1 MAITVRQQP
10 ANLFPAYNDA
20 VYILTS
26 TNVGQTNFKFVVDIY
41 VGGVK
46 VDRMLIPPHP
56 TELSGKVN
64 VSPLLESRVS
74 VDINLSDN
82 RILPNTNSYVE
93 YTLKIGEA
101 YGTSGTVIYPGLATV
116 SGKYLWNAVL
126 DYPDFCNYSS
136 GDYILSPSTPCDFL
150 THKPSSGDIMI
161 DDNAWLYFN
170 DFNLQLNYLYI
181 VTRDSTGMTL
191 NTFKVDN
198 KYTSS
203 RFLRCV
209 SGCANLNTI
218 PNAQFTLGSQPVI
231 DGTEYDYTIQL
242 FNSSNVAIS
251 ERYCY
256 TIVSNCSR
264 YEKRRLQ
271 FLNELGGY
279 DTFNFTLVSKETMDI
294 ERSMFKKDLG
304 SYGASYSFV
313 NSPNDRAYSQY
324 HTRIKDKVSIQSDWV
339 TEEQLAWL
347 EQLVTSPDVRLD
359 DGIYLIPINI
369 TNTSFEKKKVVNE
382 KLFNLQ
388 LEYTLSYDRYRQ
400 RL

>member
-20 VYILTS
+20 VYIVTS
-26 TNVGQTNFKFVVDIY
+26 SNVAQPNFKFVADIY
-41 VGGVK
+41 VNSVK

-74 VDINLSDN
+74 VDISADDN
-82 RILPNTNSYVE
+82 RILPNNNSNVLYEV
-93 YTLKIGEA
+93 KFGEA
-101 YGTSGTVIYPGLATV
+101 YGSSGTVIYPNLTTI

-126 DYPDFCNYSS
+126 DYPTFCNYTS
-136 GDYILSPSTPCDFL
+136 GDYIGNFL
-150 THKPSSGDIMI
+150 TEHPYLKSGMDLMV
-161 DDNAWLYFN
+161 DDNAWLYWN
-170 DFNLQLNYLYI
+170 NYNLDTSY
-181 VTRDSTGMTL
+181 VKVMTYNSANTL
-191 NTFKVDN
+191 IGTFKIDN
-198 KYTSS
+198 KYSTS
-203 RFLRCV
+203 RFLRIPT
-209 SGCANLNTI
+209 GPYNILNI
-218 PNAQFTLGSQPVI
+218 PDAQFTLGVQPI
-231 DGTEYDYTIQL
+231 LTGAESYYTVQT
-242 FNSSNVAIS
+242 FNSSNVLIS
-251 ERYCY
+251 SLARYD
-256 TIVSNCSR
+256 IVDNCSR

-294 ERSMFKKDLG
+294 ERSIFKKDLG
-304 SYGASYSFV
+304 SYGSSYSFV

-324 HTRIKDKVSIQSDWV
+324 HTKIKDKVSIQSDWV
-339 TEEQLAWL
+339 TQDQLAWL

-359 DGIYLIPINI
+359 DGLYLIPINI

>member
-20 VYILTS
+20 VYIVTS
-26 TNVGQTNFKFVVDIY
+26 TNVAQPNFKFVADIY
-41 VGGVK
+41 VNSVK

-74 VDINLSDN
+74 VDISADDN
-82 RILPNTNSYVE
+82 RILPNNNSNVLYQV
-93 YTLKIGEA
+93 KFGEA
-101 YGTSGTVIYPGLATV
+101 YGSSGTVIYPNLTNI

-126 DYPDFCNYSS
+126 DYPTFCNYTS
-136 GDYILSPSTPCDFL
+136 GDYIGNFL
-150 THKPSSGDIMI
+150 TEHPYVKSGMDLMV
-161 DDNAWLYFN
+161 DDNAWLYWN
-170 DFNLQLNYLYI
+170 NYNLDTSY
-181 VTRDSTGMTL
+181 VKVMTYNSVGAL
-191 NTFKVDN
+191 IGTFKIDN
-198 KYTSS
+198 KYSTS
-203 RFLRCV
+203 RFLRIPT
-209 SGCANLNTI
+209 GCYNILNI
-218 PNAQFTLGSQPVI
+218 PDAQFTLGLQPI
-231 DGTEYDYTIQL
+231 LTGAESYYTVQT
-242 FNSSNVAIS
+242 FNSSNVLIS
-251 ERYCY
+251 NLARYN
-256 TIVSNCSR
+256 IVDNCSR
-264 YEKRRLQ
+264 YEKQRLQ

-294 ERSMFKKDLG
+294 ERSVFKKDLG
-304 SYGASYSFV
+304 SYGSSYSFV

-324 HTRIKDKVSIQSDWV
+324 HTKIKDKVSIQSDWV
-339 TEEQLAWL
+339 TENQLAWL

-359 DGIYLIPINI
+359 DGTYLIPINI

>member
-20 VYILTS
+20 VYIVTS
-26 TNVGQTNFKFVVDIY
+26 SNVAQPNFKFVADIY
-41 VGGVK
+41 VNSVK

-74 VDINLSDN
+74 VDISADDN
-82 RILPNTNSYVE
+82 RILPNNKSNVLYEV
-93 YTLKIGEA
+93 KFGEA
-101 YGTSGTVIYPGLATV
+101 YGSSGTVVYPNLTTV
-116 SGKYLWNAVL
+116 SGKYLWNAVV
-126 DYPDFCNYSS
+126 DYPTFCNYAS
-136 GDYILSPSTPCDFL
+136 GDYISNFL
-150 THKPSSGDIMI
+150 TEHPYVKGGMGLMV
-161 DDNAWLYFN
+161 DDNAWLYWN
-170 DFNLQLNYLYI
+170 NFNLDTSYVKVLTYN
-181 VTRDSTGMTL
+181 SANTL
-191 NTFKVDN
+191 IGTFKIDN
-198 KYTSS
+198 KYTTS
-203 RFLRCV
+203 RFLRIPT
-209 SGCANLNTI
+209 GPYNILNI
-218 PNAQFTLGSQPVI
+218 PDAQFTLGVQPIITGSVAYYI
-231 DGTEYDYTIQL
+231 VQT
-242 FNSSNVAIS
+242 FNSSNAALSIDA
-251 ERYCY
+251 RYD
-256 TIVSNCSR
+256 IVDNCSR

-304 SYGASYSFV
+304 SYGSSYSFV

-324 HTRIKDKVSIQSDWV
+324 HTKIKDKISIQSDWV
-339 TEEQLAWL
+339 KEEELAWL

-359 DGIYLIPINI
+359 DGLYLIPINI

>member
-20 VYILTS
+20 VYIVTS
-26 TNVGQTNFKFVVDIY
+26 SNVAQANFKFVADIY
-41 VGGVK
+41 VNSVK

-74 VDINLSDN
+74 VDISADDN
-82 RILPNTNSYVE
+82 RILPNTNSYVQ
-93 YTLKIGEA
+93 YQVKFGEA
-101 YGTSGTVIYPGLATV
+101 YGSSGTVIYPNLTNI

-126 DYPDFCNYSS
+126 DYPTFCNYSS
-136 GDYILSPSTPCDFL
+136 GSYISNFL
-150 THKPSSGDIMI
+150 TENPLISDGIELTV
-161 DDNAWLYFN
+161 DDNAWLYWT
-170 DFNLQLNYLYI
+170 NYDLDTSYVK
-181 VTRDSTGMTL
+181 VTTYDSADTL
-191 NTFKVDN
+191 IGTFKIDN
-198 KYTSS
+198 KYSSS
-203 RFLRCV
+203 RFLRMPTGPYNIL
-209 SGCANLNTI
+209 SI
-218 PNAQFTLGSQPVI
+218 PDAQFTLGVQPILTGSESYYVI
-231 DGTEYDYTIQL
+231 QT
-242 FNSSNVAIS
+242 FNSSNVGRSKEVA
-251 ERYCY
+251 YK
-256 TIVSNCSR
+256 IVENCTR

-294 ERSMFKKDLG
+294 ERSIFKKDLG
-304 SYGASYSFV
+304 SYGSSYSFV

-324 HTRIKDKVSIQSDWV
+324 HTKIKDKVSIQSDWV
-339 TEEQLAWL
+339 TEDQLSWL

-359 DGIYLIPINI
+359 DGLYLIPINI

>member
-20 VYILTS
+20 VYIVTS
-26 TNVGQTNFKFVVDIY
+26 SNVAQPNFKFVADIY
-41 VGGVK
+41 VNSVK

-74 VDINLSDN
+74 VDISADDN
-82 RILPNTNSYVE
+82 RILPNNNSNVLYEV
-93 YTLKIGEA
+93 KFGEA
-101 YGTSGTVIYPGLATV
+101 YGSSGTVIYPNLTNI

-126 DYPDFCNYSS
+126 DYPTFCNYTS
-136 GDYILSPSTPCDFL
+136 GDYIGNFL
-150 THKPSSGDIMI
+150 TEHPYLKSGMDLMV
-161 DDNAWLYFN
+161 DDNAWLYWN
-170 DFNLQLNYLYI
+170 NYNLDTSY
-181 VTRDSTGMTL
+181 VKVMTYNSVGTL
-191 NTFKVDN
+191 IGTFKIDN
-198 KYTSS
+198 KYSTS
-203 RFLRCV
+203 RFLRIPT
-209 SGCANLNTI
+209 GPYNILNI
-218 PNAQFTLGSQPVI
+218 PDAQFTLGVQPI
-231 DGTEYDYTIQL
+231 LTGAESYYTVQT
-242 FNSSNVAIS
+242 FNSSNVLIS
-251 ERYCY
+251 SLARYD
-256 TIVSNCSR
+256 IVDNCSR

-294 ERSMFKKDLG
+294 ERSIFKKDLG
-304 SYGASYSFV
+304 SYGSSYSFV

-324 HTRIKDKVSIQSDWV
+324 HTKIKDKVSIQSDWV

-359 DGIYLIPINI
+359 DGLYLIPINI

>member
-1 MAITVRQQP
+1 MAITVREQP

-20 VYILTS
+20 VYIVTS
-26 TNVGQTNFKFVVDIY
+26 SNVAQPNFKFVADIY
-41 VGGVK
+41 VNSVK

-74 VDINLSDN
+74 VDISADDN
-82 RILPNTNSYVE
+82 RILPNNNSNVLYEV
-93 YTLKIGEA
+93 KFGEA
-101 YGTSGTVIYPGLATV
+101 YGSSGTVIYPNLTNI
-116 SGKYLWNAVL
+116 SGKYLWNAVV
-126 DYPDFCNYSS
+126 DYPTFCNYSS
-136 GDYILSPSTPCDFL
+136 GDYIGNFL
-150 THKPSSGDIMI
+150 TEHPYLKSGMDLMV
-161 DDNAWLYFN
+161 DDNAWLYWN
-170 DFNLQLNYLYI
+170 NYNLDTSY
-181 VTRDSTGMTL
+181 VKVMTYNSANTL
-191 NTFKVDN
+191 IGTFKIDN
-198 KYTSS
+198 KYSTS
-203 RFLRCV
+203 RFLRIPT
-209 SGCANLNTI
+209 GCYNILNI
-218 PNAQFTLGSQPVI
+218 PDAQFTLGVQPI
-231 DGTEYDYTIQL
+231 LTGAESYYTVQT
-242 FNSSNVAIS
+242 FNSSNVLIS
-251 ERYCY
+251 SLARYN
-256 TIVSNCSR
+256 IVDNCSR

-304 SYGASYSFV
+304 SYGSSYSFV

-324 HTRIKDKVSIQSDWV
+324 HTRIKDKISIQSDWV
-339 TEEQLAWL
+339 TQDQLAWL

-359 DGIYLIPINI
+359 DGLYLIPINI
-369 TNTSFEKKKVVNE
+369 TNTTFEKKKVVNE

>member
-20 VYILTS
+20 VYIVTS
-26 TNVGQTNFKFVVDIY
+26 TNVAQPNFKFVADIY
-41 VGGVK
+41 VNSVK

-74 VDINLSDN
+74 VDISADDN
-82 RILPNTNSYVE
+82 RILPNNNSNVLYQV
-93 YTLKIGEA
+93 KFGEA
-101 YGTSGTVIYPGLATV
+101 YGSSGTVIYPNLTNI

-126 DYPDFCNYSS
+126 DYPTFCNYTS
-136 GDYILSPSTPCDFL
+136 GDYIGNFL
-150 THKPSSGDIMI
+150 TEHPYVKSGMDLMV
-161 DDNAWLYFN
+161 DDNAWLYWN
-170 DFNLQLNYLYI
+170 NYNLDTSY
-181 VTRDSTGMTL
+181 VKVMTYNSVGAL
-191 NTFKVDN
+191 IGTFKIDN
-198 KYTSS
+198 KYSTS
-203 RFLRCV
+203 RFLRIPT
-209 SGCANLNTI
+209 GCYNILNI
-218 PNAQFTLGSQPVI
+218 PDAQFTLGLQPI
-231 DGTEYDYTIQL
+231 LTGAESYYTVQT
-242 FNSSNVAIS
+242 FNSSNVLIS
-251 ERYCY
+251 NLARYN
-256 TIVSNCSR
+256 IVDNCSR

-294 ERSMFKKDLG
+294 ERSVFKKDLG
-304 SYGASYSFV
+304 SYGSSYSFV

-324 HTRIKDKVSIQSDWV
+324 HTKIKDKVSIQSDWV
-339 TEEQLAWL
+339 TENQLAWL

-359 DGIYLIPINI
+359 DGTYLIPINI

>member
-20 VYILTS
+20 VYIVTS
-26 TNVGQTNFKFVVDIY
+26 SNVAQPNFKFVADIY
-41 VGGVK
+41 VNSVK

-74 VDINLSDN
+74 VDISADDN
-82 RILPNTNSYVE
+82 RILPNNNSNVLYEV
-93 YTLKIGEA
+93 KFGEA
-101 YGTSGTVIYPGLATV
+101 YGSSGTVIYPNLTNI
-116 SGKYLWNAVL
+116 SGKYLWNAVV
-126 DYPDFCNYSS
+126 DYPTFCNYSS
-136 GDYILSPSTPCDFL
+136 GDYIGNFL
-150 THKPSSGDIMI
+150 TEHPYLKSGMDLMV
-161 DDNAWLYFN
+161 DDNAWLYWN
-170 DFNLQLNYLYI
+170 NYNLDTSY
-181 VTRDSTGMTL
+181 VKVMTYNSANTL
-191 NTFKVDN
+191 IGTFKIDN
-198 KYTSS
+198 KYSTS
-203 RFLRCV
+203 RFLRIPT
-209 SGCANLNTI
+209 GCYNILNI
-218 PNAQFTLGSQPVI
+218 PDAQFTLGVQPI
-231 DGTEYDYTIQL
+231 LTGAESYYTVQT
-242 FNSSNVAIS
+242 FNSSNVLIS
-251 ERYCY
+251 SLARYN
-256 TIVSNCSR
+256 IVDNCSR

-304 SYGASYSFV
+304 SYGSSYSFV

-324 HTRIKDKVSIQSDWV
+324 HTKIKDKVNIQSDWV
-339 TEEQLAWL
+339 TQDQLAWL

-359 DGIYLIPINI
+359 DGLYLIPINI
-369 TNTSFEKKKVVNE
+369 TNTTFEKKKVVNE

>member
-20 VYILTS
+20 VYIVTS
-26 TNVGQTNFKFVVDIY
+26 SNVAQPNFKFVADIY
-41 VGGVK
+41 VNSVK

-74 VDINLSDN
+74 VDVSADDN
-82 RILPNTNSYVE
+82 RILPNNNSYVLYE
-93 YTLKIGEA
+93 VKFGEA
-101 YGTSGTVIYPGLATV
+101 YGSSGTVIYPNLTNI

-126 DYPDFCNYSS
+126 DYPTFCNYTS
-136 GDYILSPSTPCDFL
+136 GDYIGEFL
-150 THKPSSGDIMI
+150 TEHPYLKSGMDLMV
-161 DDNAWLYFN
+161 DDNAWLYWN
-170 DFNLQLNYLYI
+170 NYNLDTSY
-181 VTRDSTGMTL
+181 VKVMTYNSANTL
-191 NTFKVDN
+191 IGTFKIDN
-198 KYTSS
+198 KYSTS
-203 RFLRCV
+203 RFLRIPT
-209 SGCANLNTI
+209 GPYNILNI
-218 PNAQFTLGSQPVI
+218 PDAQFTLGVQPI
-231 DGTEYDYTIQL
+231 LTGAESYYTVQT
-242 FNSSNVAIS
+242 FNSSNVLIS
-251 ERYCY
+251 SLARYN
-256 TIVSNCSR
+256 IVDNCSR

-294 ERSMFKKDLG
+294 ERSIFKKDLG
-304 SYGASYSFV
+304 SYGSSYSFV

-324 HTRIKDKVSIQSDWV
+324 HTKIKDKVSIQSDWV
-339 TEEQLAWL
+339 TEQQLAWL

-359 DGIYLIPINI
+359 DGTYLIPINI
-369 TNTSFEKKKVVNE
+369 TNTTFEKKKVVNE

>member
-20 VYILTS
+20 VYMLS
-26 TNVGQTNFKFVVDIY
+26 SSNVGQDNFKFVVDIY
-41 VGGVK
+41 VNSVK

-56 TELSGKVN
+56 TELSGKAN
-64 VSPLLESRVS
+64 VSPLLESRVKT
-74 VDINLSDN
+74 DINLSDN
-82 RILPNTNSYVE
+82 RILPNTNSYIE
-93 YTLKIGEA
+93 YELRLGEA
-101 YGTSGTVIYPGLATV
+101 YGTSGTVIYPSLTTV
-116 SGKYLWNAVL
+116 RGKYLWNAVL
-126 DYPDFCNYSS
+126 DYPTFCNYAS
-136 GDYILSPSTPCDFL
+136 GDYIGSFL
-150 THKPSSGDIMI
+150 TENPYVKSGMELMV
-161 DDNAWLYFN
+161 DDNAWLYWN
-170 DFNLQLNYLYI
+170 NYNLDTIY
-181 VTRDSTGMTL
+181 VKVMTYNSVGTL
-191 NTFKVDN
+191 IGTFKIDN
-198 KYTSS
+198 KYTTS
-203 RFLRCV
+203 RFLRIPT
-209 SGCANLNTI
+209 GCYNILDI
-218 PNAQFTLGSQPVI
+218 PDSQFILGIQPIITGSVA
-231 DGTEYDYTIQL
+231 YYTVQT
-242 FNSSNVAIS
+242 FNSSNVSIS
-251 ERYCY
+251 NLARYN
-256 TIVSNCSR
+256 IVDNCSR

-304 SYGASYSFV
+304 SYGSSYSFV

-339 TEEQLAWL
+339 KEEELAWL

-359 DGIYLIPINI
+359 DGLYLIPINI

>member
-20 VYILTS
+20 VYIVTS
-26 TNVGQTNFKFVVDIY
+26 SNVAQPNFKFVADIY
-41 VGGVK
+41 VNSVK

-82 RILPNTNSYVE
+82 RILPNNNSNVLYEV
-93 YTLKIGEA
+93 KFGEA
-101 YGTSGTVIYPGLATV
+101 YGSSGTIVYPNLTTI

-126 DYPDFCNYSS
+126 DYPTFCNYSS
-136 GDYILSPSTPCDFL
+136 GDYIGNFL
-150 THKPSSGDIMI
+150 TENPYVKSGMDLMV
-161 DDNAWLYFN
+161 DDNAWLYWN
-170 DFNLQLNYLYI
+170 NYNLDTSY
-181 VTRDSTGMTL
+181 VKVMTYNSVGTL
-191 NTFKVDN
+191 IGTFKIDN

-203 RFLRCV
+203 RFLRIPT
-209 SGCANLNTI
+209 GCYNILDI
-218 PNAQFTLGSQPVI
+218 PDSQFILGLQPI
-231 DGTEYDYTIQL
+231 LTGAESYYTVQT
-242 FNSSNVAIS
+242 FTSSNVSIS
-251 ERYCY
+251 GIARYN
-256 TIVSNCSR
+256 IVDNCSR

-304 SYGASYSFV
+304 SYGSSYSFV

-339 TEEQLAWL
+339 TENQLAWL

-359 DGIYLIPINI
+359 DGTYLIPINI

>member
-1 MAITVRQQP
+1 MAITVRQEP

-20 VYILTS
+20 VYIVTS
-26 TNVGQTNFKFVVDIY
+26 SNVGQPNFKFVADIY
-41 VGGVK
+41 VNSVK

-82 RILPNTNSYVE
+82 RILPNNNSNVE
-93 YTLKIGEA
+93 YTLKFGEA
-101 YGTSGTVIYPGLATV
+101 YGSSGTVIYPNLTTV

-136 GDYILSPSTPCDFL
+136 GDYIGNFLSEHPYLNTGMEL
-150 THKPSSGDIMI
+150 MV
-161 DDNAWLYFN
+161 DDNAWLYWN
-170 DFNLQLNYLYI
+170 NFNLDTTYVQVRTYN
-181 VTRDSTGMTL
+181 SANTL
-191 NTFKVDN
+191 IGTFKIDN
-198 KYTSS
+198 KYITS
-203 RFLRCV
+203 RFLR
-209 SGCANLNTI
+209 I
-218 PNAQFTLGSQPVI
+218 PTGPYNILSIPDAQFTLGLQPIITGSVA
-231 DGTEYDYTIQL
+231 YYTVQAFDSL
-242 FNSSNVAIS
+242 DADIS
-251 ERYCY
+251 DRAQYN
-256 TIVSNCSR
+256 IVENCSR

-294 ERSMFKKDLG
+294 ERSIFKKDLG
-304 SYGASYSFV
+304 SYGSSFSFV

-324 HTRIKDKVSIQSDWV
+324 HTRIKDKISIQSDWV

-359 DGIYLIPINI
+359 DGLYLIPINI

>member
-20 VYILTS
+20 VYIVTS
-26 TNVGQTNFKFVVDIY
+26 SNVAQPNFKFVADIY
-41 VGGVK
+41 VNSVK

-74 VDINLSDN
+74 VDISADDN
-82 RILPNTNSYVE
+82 RILPNNNSNVLYEV
-93 YTLKIGEA
+93 KFGEA
-101 YGTSGTVIYPGLATV
+101 YGSSGTVIYPNLTNI
-116 SGKYLWNAVL
+116 SGKYLWNAVV
-126 DYPDFCNYSS
+126 DYPTFCNYSS
-136 GDYILSPSTPCDFL
+136 GDYIGNFL
-150 THKPSSGDIMI
+150 TEHPYLKSGMDLMV
-161 DDNAWLYFN
+161 DDNAWLYWN
-170 DFNLQLNYLYI
+170 NYNLDTSY
-181 VTRDSTGMTL
+181 VKVMTYNSANTL
-191 NTFKVDN
+191 IGTFKIDN
-198 KYTSS
+198 KYSTS
-203 RFLRCV
+203 RFLRIPT
-209 SGCANLNTI
+209 GCYNILNI
-218 PNAQFTLGSQPVI
+218 PDAQFTLGVQPI
-231 DGTEYDYTIQL
+231 LTGAESYYTVQT
-242 FNSSNVAIS
+242 FNSSNVLIS
-251 ERYCY
+251 SLARYN
-256 TIVSNCSR
+256 IVDNCSR

-304 SYGASYSFV
+304 SYGSSYSFV

-324 HTRIKDKVSIQSDWV
+324 HTRIKDKISIQSDWV
-339 TEEQLAWL
+339 TQDQLAWL

-359 DGIYLIPINI
+359 DGLYLIPINI

>member
-20 VYILTS
+20 VYIVTS
-26 TNVGQTNFKFVVDIY
+26 SNVGQPNFKFVADIY
-41 VGGVK
+41 VNSVK

-82 RILPNTNSYVE
+82 RILPNNNSNVE
-93 YTLKIGEA
+93 YTLKFGEA
-101 YGTSGTVIYPGLATV
+101 YGSSGTVIYPNLTTV

-136 GDYILSPSTPCDFL
+136 GDYIGNFLSEHPYLNTGMEL
-150 THKPSSGDIMI
+150 MV
-161 DDNAWLYFN
+161 DDNAWLYWN
-170 DFNLQLNYLYI
+170 NFNLDTTYVQVRTYN
-181 VTRDSTGMTL
+181 SANTL
-191 NTFKVDN
+191 IGTFKIDN
-198 KYTSS
+198 KYITS
-203 RFLRCV
+203 RFLR
-209 SGCANLNTI
+209 I
-218 PNAQFTLGSQPVI
+218 PTGPYNILSIPDAQFTLGLQPIITGSVA
-231 DGTEYDYTIQL
+231 YYTVQAFDSL
-242 FNSSNVAIS
+242 DADIS
-251 ERYCY
+251 DRAQYN
-256 TIVSNCSR
+256 IVENCSR

-294 ERSMFKKDLG
+294 ERSIFKKDLG
-304 SYGASYSFV
+304 SYGSSFSFV

-324 HTRIKDKVSIQSDWV
+324 HTRIKDKISIQSDWV

-359 DGIYLIPINI
+359 DGLYLIPINI

>member
-20 VYILTS
+20 VYIVTS
-26 TNVGQTNFKFVVDIY
+26 SNVAQPNFKFVADIY
-41 VGGVK
+41 VNSVK

-74 VDINLSDN
+74 QDINLSDN
-82 RILPNTNSYVE
+82 RILPNNNSNVLYEV
-93 YTLKIGEA
+93 KFGEA
-101 YGTSGTVIYPGLATV
+101 YGSSGTIVYPNLTTI

-126 DYPDFCNYSS
+126 DYPTFCNYSS
-136 GDYILSPSTPCDFL
+136 GDYIGNFL
-150 THKPSSGDIMI
+150 TENPYVKSGMELMVE
-161 DDNAWLYFN
+161 DNAWLYWN
-170 DFNLQLNYLYI
+170 NYNLDTSY
-181 VTRDSTGMTL
+181 VKVMTYNSVGTL
-191 NTFKVDN
+191 IGTFKIDN

-203 RFLRCV
+203 RFLRIPT
-209 SGCANLNTI
+209 GCYNILDI
-218 PNAQFTLGSQPVI
+218 PDSQFILGLQPI
-231 DGTEYDYTIQL
+231 LTGAESYYTVQT
-242 FNSSNVAIS
+242 FTSSNVSIS
-251 ERYCY
+251 GIARYN
-256 TIVSNCSR
+256 IVDNCSR

-304 SYGASYSFV
+304 SYGSSYSFV

-324 HTRIKDKVSIQSDWV
+324 HTRIKDKISIQSDWV
-339 TEEQLAWL
+339 TQDQLAWL

-359 DGIYLIPINI
+359 DGTYLIPINI

>member
-1 MAITVRQQP
+1 
-10 ANLFPAYNDA
+10 
-20 VYILTS
+20 
-26 TNVGQTNFKFVVDIY
+26 
-41 VGGVK
+41 
-46 VDRMLIPPHP
+46 
-56 TELSGKVN
+56 

-82 RILPNTNSYVE
+82 RILPNNNSNVLYEV
-93 YTLKIGEA
+93 KFGEA
-101 YGTSGTVIYPGLATV
+101 YGSSGTVIYPNLTNI
-116 SGKYLWNAVL
+116 SGKYLWNAVV
-126 DYPDFCNYSS
+126 DYPTFCNYSS
-136 GDYILSPSTPCDFL
+136 GDYISSFLSEHPYLNTGMEL
-150 THKPSSGDIMI
+150 TV
-161 DDNAWLYFN
+161 DDNAWLYWN
-170 DFNLQLNYLYI
+170 DFNLDTSYVKVLTYN
-181 VTRDSTGMTL
+181 SANTL
-191 NTFKVDN
+191 IGTFKIDN
-198 KYTSS
+198 KYSTS
-203 RFLRCV
+203 RFLRIPTG
-209 SGCANLNTI
+209 SNNILNI
-218 PNAQFTLGSQPVI
+218 PDAQFTLGVQPIITGSVDHYTVQAFDSLDANI
-231 DGTEYDYTIQL
+231 SDRAQYNIVEYCT
-242 FNSSNVAIS
+242 
-251 ERYCY
+251 
-256 TIVSNCSR
+256 R

-294 ERSMFKKDLG
+294 ERSIFKKDLG
-304 SYGASYSFV
+304 SYGSSYSFV

-359 DGIYLIPINI
+359 DGSYLIPINI

>member
-20 VYILTS
+20 VYIVTS
-26 TNVGQTNFKFVVDIY
+26 SNVAQPNFKFVADIY
-41 VGGVK
+41 VNSVK

-82 RILPNTNSYVE
+82 RILPNTNSYVQYE
-93 YTLKIGEA
+93 VKFGEA
-101 YGTSGTVIYPGLATV
+101 YGSSGTIVYPNLTTI

-126 DYPDFCNYSS
+126 DYPTFCNYAS
-136 GDYILSPSTPCDFL
+136 GDYIGNFL
-150 THKPSSGDIMI
+150 TENPYVKSGMELMV
-161 DDNAWLYFN
+161 DDNAWLYWN
-170 DFNLQLNYLYI
+170 NFNLDTSYVKVMTY
-181 VTRDSTGMTL
+181 DSLDTL
-191 NTFKVDN
+191 LDTFKIDN
-198 KYTSS
+198 KYTTS
-203 RFLRCV
+203 RFLRMPT
-209 SGCANLNTI
+209 GPYNILNI
-218 PNAQFTLGSQPVI
+218 PDAQFTLGIQPI
-231 DGTEYDYTIQL
+231 LTGAESYYTVQT
-242 FNSSNVAIS
+242 FDSSNVGIS
-251 ERYCY
+251 GEARYN
-256 TIVSNCSR
+256 IVDNCSR

-339 TEEQLAWL
+339 TEDQLAWL

-359 DGIYLIPINI
+359 DGLYLIPINI

>member
-1 MAITVRQQP
+1 MAITVRQEP

-56 TELSGKVN
+56 TELSGKAN
-64 VSPLLESRVS
+64 ISPLLESRVS
-74 VDINLSDN
+74 TDISLADN

-136 GDYILSPSTPCDFL
+136 GDYIGDFL
-150 THKPSSGDIMI
+150 TENPYVKTGMELMV
-161 DDNAWLYFN
+161 DDNAWLYWN
-170 DFNLQLNYLYI
+170 NYNLDTSY
-181 VTRDSTGMTL
+181 VKVMTYNSVGTL
-191 NTFKVDN
+191 IGTFKIDN
-198 KYTSS
+198 KYTTS
-203 RFLRCV
+203 RFLRIPT
-209 SGCANLNTI
+209 GCYNILDI
-218 PNAQFTLGSQPVI
+218 PDAQFTLGVQPI
-231 DGTEYDYTIQL
+231 LTGAESYYTVQT
-242 FNSSNVAIS
+242 FNGSNVSIS
-251 ERYCY
+251 KLARYI
-256 TIVSNCSR
+256 IVDNCSR

-294 ERSMFKKDLG
+294 ERSIFKKDLG
-304 SYGASYSFV
+304 SYGSSFSFV

-339 TEEQLAWL
+339 TEDQLAWL

-359 DGIYLIPINI
+359 DGSYLIPINI

>member
-20 VYILTS
+20 VYIVTS
-26 TNVGQTNFKFVVDIY
+26 SNVAQPNFKFVADIY
-41 VGGVK
+41 VNSVK

-82 RILPNTNSYVE
+82 RILPNNNSNVLYEV
-93 YTLKIGEA
+93 KFGEA
-101 YGTSGTVIYPGLATV
+101 YGSSGTIVYPNLTTI

-126 DYPDFCNYSS
+126 DYPTFCNYSS
-136 GDYILSPSTPCDFL
+136 GDYIGNFL
-150 THKPSSGDIMI
+150 TENPYVKSGMELMVE
-161 DDNAWLYFN
+161 DNAWLYWN
-170 DFNLQLNYLYI
+170 NYNLDTSY
-181 VTRDSTGMTL
+181 VKVMTYNSVGTL
-191 NTFKVDN
+191 IGTFKIDN

-203 RFLRCV
+203 RFLRIPT
-209 SGCANLNTI
+209 GCYNILDI
-218 PNAQFTLGSQPVI
+218 PDSQFILGLQPI
-231 DGTEYDYTIQL
+231 LTGAESYYTVQT
-242 FNSSNVAIS
+242 FTSSNVSIS
-251 ERYCY
+251 GIARYN
-256 TIVSNCSR
+256 IVDNCSR

-304 SYGASYSFV
+304 SYGSSYSFV

-324 HTRIKDKVSIQSDWV
+324 HTRIKDKISIQSDWV
-339 TEEQLAWL
+339 TQDQLAWL

-359 DGIYLIPINI
+359 DGTYLIPINI

>member
-10 ANLFPAYNDA
+10 ASLFPAYNDA
-20 VYILTS
+20 VYIVTS
-26 TNVGQTNFKFVVDIY
+26 TNVAQPNFKFVADIY
-41 VGGVK
+41 VNSVK

-82 RILPNTNSYVE
+82 RILPNTNSNVQYEV
-93 YTLKIGEA
+93 KFGEA
-101 YGTSGTVIYPGLATV
+101 YGSSGTVIYPNLTNI

-136 GDYILSPSTPCDFL
+136 GDYIGDFL
-150 THKPSSGDIMI
+150 TENPYRGTGMELTV
-161 DDNAWLYFN
+161 DDNAWLYWN
-170 DFNLQLNYLYI
+170 NFNLDTSYVKVLTYN
-181 VTRDSTGMTL
+181 SANTL
-191 NTFKVDN
+191 IGTFKIDN
-198 KYTSS
+198 KYTTN
-203 RFLRCV
+203 RFLRIPT
-209 SGCANLNTI
+209 GPNNILNI
-218 PNAQFTLGSQPVI
+218 PDAQFTLGIQPIITGSVA
-231 DGTEYDYTIQL
+231 YYTVQT
-242 FNSSNVAIS
+242 FNSSNVELSIVA
-251 ERYCY
+251 RYN
-256 TIVSNCSR
+256 IVDNCSR

-271 FLNELGGY
+271 FLNEVGGY

-304 SYGASYSFV
+304 SYGSSFSFV

-324 HTRIKDKVSIQSDWV
+324 HTRIKDKISIQSDWV
-339 TEEQLAWL
+339 KEEQLAWL

-359 DGIYLIPINI
+359 DGSYLIPINI

>member
-20 VYILTS
+20 VYIVTS
-26 TNVGQTNFKFVVDIY
+26 SNVAQPNFKFVADIY
-41 VGGVK
+41 VNSVK

-82 RILPNTNSYVE
+82 RILPNNNSNVLYEV
-93 YTLKIGEA
+93 KFGEA
-101 YGTSGTVIYPGLATV
+101 YGSSGTIVYPNLTTI

-126 DYPDFCNYSS
+126 DYPTFCNYSS
-136 GDYILSPSTPCDFL
+136 GDYIGNFL
-150 THKPSSGDIMI
+150 TENPYVKSGMDLMV
-161 DDNAWLYFN
+161 DDNAWLYWN
-170 DFNLQLNYLYI
+170 NYNLDTSY
-181 VTRDSTGMTL
+181 VKVMTYNSVGTL
-191 NTFKVDN
+191 IGTFKIDN

-203 RFLRCV
+203 RFLRIPT
-209 SGCANLNTI
+209 GCYNILDI
-218 PNAQFTLGSQPVI
+218 PDSQFILGLQPI
-231 DGTEYDYTIQL
+231 LTGAESYYTVQT
-242 FNSSNVAIS
+242 FTSSNVSIS
-251 ERYCY
+251 GIARYN
-256 TIVSNCSR
+256 IVDNCSR

-304 SYGASYSFV
+304 SYGSSYSFV

-324 HTRIKDKVSIQSDWV
+324 HTRIKDKISIQSDWV
-339 TEEQLAWL
+339 TQDQLAWL

-359 DGIYLIPINI
+359 DGTYLIPINI

>member
-20 VYILTS
+20 VYIVTS
-26 TNVGQTNFKFVVDIY
+26 SNVAQANFKFVADIY
-41 VGGVK
+41 VNSVK

-82 RILPNTNSYVE
+82 RILPNSNSYVQYE
-93 YTLKIGEA
+93 VKFGEA
-101 YGTSGTVIYPGLATV
+101 YGSSGTVVYPNLTTI

-126 DYPDFCNYSS
+126 DYPTFCNYAS
-136 GDYILSPSTPCDFL
+136 GDYIGNFL
-150 THKPSSGDIMI
+150 TENPYLKSGIELTA
-161 DDNAWLYFN
+161 DDNAWLYWN
-170 DFNLQLNYLYI
+170 NYNLDTSYVKVLTY
-181 VTRDSTGMTL
+181 DSANTL
-191 NTFKVDN
+191 IGTFKIDN
-198 KYTSS
+198 KYGTS
-203 RFLRCV
+203 RFLR
-209 SGCANLNTI
+209 I
-218 PNAQFTLGSQPVI
+218 PTGPYNILDIPDAQFTLGVQPIITGSVA
-231 DGTEYDYTIQL
+231 YYTVQT
-242 FNSSNVAIS
+242 FNSSNVPIS
-251 ERYCY
+251 IEAEYKIIADC
-256 TIVSNCSR
+256 TR

-294 ERSMFKKDLG
+294 ERSMYKKDLG
-304 SYGASYSFV
+304 SYGSSYSFV

-324 HTRIKDKVSIQSDWV
+324 HTKIKDKVSIQSDWV
-339 TEEQLAWL
+339 TQDQLAWL

-359 DGIYLIPINI
+359 DGLYLIPINI
-369 TNTSFEKKKVVNE
+369 TNTTFEKKKVVNE

>member
-20 VYILTS
+20 VYIVTS
-26 TNVGQTNFKFVVDIY
+26 SNVAQPNFKFVADIY
-41 VGGVK
+41 VNSVK

-74 VDINLSDN
+74 VDISADDN
-82 RILPNTNSYVE
+82 RILPNTNSNVE
-93 YTLKIGEA
+93 YQVKFGEA
-101 YGTSGTVIYPGLATV
+101 YGSSGTVIYPNLTTI

-126 DYPDFCNYSS
+126 DYPTFCNYAS
-136 GDYILSPSTPCDFL
+136 GDYIGEFL
-150 THKPSSGDIMI
+150 TENPLLVDGMQLTV
-161 DDNAWLYFN
+161 DDNAWLYWN
-170 DFNLQLNYLYI
+170 NYNLDTSYVKV
-181 VTRDSTGMTL
+181 VTYNSANTL
-191 NTFKVDN
+191 IATFKIDN
-198 KYTSS
+198 KYSTS
-203 RFLRCV
+203 RFLRIPT
-209 SGCANLNTI
+209 GPYNILNI
-218 PNAQFTLGSQPVI
+218 PDAQFTLGVQPIITGSV
-231 DGTEYDYTIQL
+231 DHYTVQT
-242 FNSSNVAIS
+242 FDSSNAAIS
-251 ERYCY
+251 KEAEYKIIADC
-256 TIVSNCSR
+256 TR

-294 ERSMFKKDLG
+294 ERSIFKKDLG
-304 SYGASYSFV
+304 SYGSSYSFV

-324 HTRIKDKVSIQSDWV
+324 HTKIKDKVSIQSDWV

-359 DGIYLIPINI
+359 DGTYLIPINI
-369 TNTSFEKKKVVNE
+369 TNTTFEKKKVVNE

>member
-10 ANLFPAYNDA
+10 ASLFPAYNDA
-20 VYILTS
+20 VYIVTS
-26 TNVGQTNFKFVVDIY
+26 SNVAQPNFKFVADIY
-41 VGGVK
+41 VNSVK

-64 VSPLLESRVS
+64 VSPLLESRVK
-74 VDINLSDN
+74 VDISADDN
-82 RILPNTNSYVE
+82 RILPNNNSYVQYE
-93 YTLKIGEA
+93 VKFGEA
-101 YGTSGTVIYPGLATV
+101 YGSSGTVIYPNLTNI
-116 SGKYLWNAVL
+116 SGKYLWNAVV
-126 DYPDFCNYSS
+126 DYPTFCNYSS
-136 GDYILSPSTPCDFL
+136 GDYTSDFL
-150 THKPSSGDIMI
+150 TENPNLKDGMQLTV
-161 DDNAWLYFN
+161 DDNAWLYWTN
-170 DFNLQLNYLYI
+170 FNLNTSYVKV
-181 VTRDSTGMTL
+181 VTYNSANTL
-191 NTFKVDN
+191 LGTFKIDN
-198 KYTSS
+198 KYSTS
-203 RFLRCV
+203 RFLRIPT
-209 SGCANLNTI
+209 GPYNILNI
-218 PNAQFTLGSQPVI
+218 PDAQFTLGVQPIITGSV
-231 DGTEYDYTIQL
+231 DHYTVQT

-251 ERYCY
+251 TEAEYKIIEDC
-256 TIVSNCSR
+256 TR

-304 SYGASYSFV
+304 SYGTSYSFV

-324 HTRIKDKVSIQSDWV
+324 HTRIKDKISIQSDWV
-339 TEEQLAWL
+339 TEQQLAWL

-359 DGIYLIPINI
+359 DGLYLIPINI

>member
-20 VYILTS
+20 VYIVTS
-26 TNVGQTNFKFVVDIY
+26 SNVAQTNFKFVVDVY
-41 VGGVK
+41 VGGTK

-56 TELSGKVN
+56 TELSGKAN

-74 VDINLSDN
+74 TDINLSDN
-82 RILPNTNSYVE
+82 RILSNNNSYVE
-93 YTLKIGEA
+93 YELKFGEA
-101 YGTSGTVIYPGLATV
+101 YGSSGTIIYPNLTTV

-126 DYPDFCNYSS
+126 DYPDFCNYTS
-136 GDYILSPSTPCDFL
+136 GDYILSSSTPAPFL
-150 THKPSSGDIMI
+150 TNKPSSGDIMF
-161 DDNAWLYFN
+161 DDNAWLHFI
-170 DFNLQLNYLYI
+170 DFNNQLSYAYI
-181 VTRDSTGMTL
+181 VTMDSSGMTL

-198 KYTSS
+198 KFLTDE
-203 RFLRCV
+203 FLRIV
-209 SGCANLNTI
+209 AGPLNMNTI
-218 PNAQFTLGSQPVI
+218 PNPQFTSGSQPVFS
-231 DGTEYDYTIQL
+231 GTESKYSIQL
-242 FNSSNVAIS
+242 FNISNVAIS
-251 ERYCY
+251 ERYY
-256 TIVSNCSR
+256 YNIVDNCSR

-279 DTFNFTLVSKETMDI
+279 DTFNFTLVSKEMIDI

-304 SYGASYSFV
+304 TYKSSFSFV

-324 HTRIKDKVSIQSDWV
+324 HTRIKDKISIQSDWV

-359 DGIYLIPINI
+359 DGTNLIPINI
-369 TNTSFEKKKVVNE
+369 TNTSFEKKRVVNE

>member
-20 VYILTS
+20 VYIVTS
-26 TNVGQTNFKFVVDIY
+26 SNVAQPNFKFVADIY
-41 VGGVK
+41 VNSVK

-82 RILPNTNSYVE
+82 RILPNTNSYVLYE
-93 YTLKIGEA
+93 VKFGEA
-101 YGTSGTVIYPGLATV
+101 YGSSGTVIYPNLTTV

-126 DYPDFCNYSS
+126 DYPTFCNYAS
-136 GDYILSPSTPCDFL
+136 GDYIGNFL
-150 THKPSSGDIMI
+150 TENPYVKSGMELMV
-161 DDNAWLYFN
+161 DDNAWLYWN
-170 DFNLQLNYLYI
+170 NYNLDTSY
-181 VTRDSTGMTL
+181 VKVMTYNSVGTL
-191 NTFKVDN
+191 IGTFKIDN
-198 KYTSS
+198 KYTTS
-203 RFLRCV
+203 RFLRMPT
-209 SGCANLNTI
+209 GPYNILDI
-218 PNAQFTLGSQPVI
+218 PDAQFTLGIQPIITGSV
-231 DGTEYDYTIQL
+231 DHYTVQT
-242 FNSSNVAIS
+242 FNVSNVSIS
-251 ERYCY
+251 NLARYS
-256 TIVSNCSR
+256 IVDNCSR

-294 ERSMFKKDLG
+294 ERSMYKKDLG
-304 SYGASYSFV
+304 SYGTSYSFV

-324 HTRIKDKVSIQSDWV
+324 HTRIKDKISIQSDWV

>member
-20 VYILTS
+20 VYIVTS
-26 TNVGQTNFKFVVDIY
+26 SNVAQPNFKFVADIY
-41 VGGVK
+41 VNSVK

-74 VDINLSDN
+74 QDINLSDN
-82 RILPNTNSYVE
+82 RILPNNNSNVLYEV
-93 YTLKIGEA
+93 KFGEA
-101 YGTSGTVIYPGLATV
+101 YGSSGTIVYPNLTTI

-126 DYPDFCNYSS
+126 DYPTFCNYSS
-136 GDYILSPSTPCDFL
+136 GTYIGDFL
-150 THKPSSGDIMI
+150 TEHPYLKSGMDLMV
-161 DDNAWLYFN
+161 DDNAWLYWN
-170 DFNLQLNYLYI
+170 NYNLDTSY
-181 VTRDSTGMTL
+181 VKVMTYNSVGTL
-191 NTFKVDN
+191 IGTFKIDN

-203 RFLRCV
+203 RFLRIPT
-209 SGCANLNTI
+209 GCYNILDI
-218 PNAQFTLGSQPVI
+218 PDSQFILGLQPI
-231 DGTEYDYTIQL
+231 LTGAESYYTVQT
-242 FNSSNVAIS
+242 FNSSNVSIS
-251 ERYCY
+251 NLARYN
-256 TIVSNCSR
+256 IVDNCSR

-304 SYGASYSFV
+304 SYGSSYSFV

-324 HTRIKDKVSIQSDWV
+324 HTRIKDKISIQSDWV
-339 TEEQLAWL
+339 TQDQLAWL

-359 DGIYLIPINI
+359 DGLYLIPINI

>member
-20 VYILTS
+20 VYIVTS
-26 TNVGQTNFKFVVDIY
+26 SNVAQPNFKFVADIY
-41 VGGVK
+41 VNSVK

-74 VDINLSDN
+74 QDINLSDN
-82 RILPNTNSYVE
+82 RILPNNNSNVLYEV
-93 YTLKIGEA
+93 KFGEA
-101 YGTSGTVIYPGLATV
+101 YGSSGTIVYPNLTTI

-126 DYPDFCNYSS
+126 DYPTFCNYSS
-136 GDYILSPSTPCDFL
+136 GDYIGNFL
-150 THKPSSGDIMI
+150 TENPYVKSGMDLMV
-161 DDNAWLYFN
+161 DDNAWLYWN
-170 DFNLQLNYLYI
+170 NYNLDTSY
-181 VTRDSTGMTL
+181 VKVMTYNSVGTL
-191 NTFKVDN
+191 IGTFKIDN

-203 RFLRCV
+203 RFLRIPT
-209 SGCANLNTI
+209 GCYNILDI
-218 PNAQFTLGSQPVI
+218 PDSQFILGLQPI
-231 DGTEYDYTIQL
+231 LTGAESYYTVQT
-242 FNSSNVAIS
+242 FTSSNVSIS
-251 ERYCY
+251 GIARYN
-256 TIVSNCSR
+256 IVDNCSR

-304 SYGASYSFV
+304 SYGSSYSFV

-339 TEEQLAWL
+339 TENQLAWL

-359 DGIYLIPINI
+359 DGLYLIPINI

>member
-20 VYILTS
+20 VYIVTS
-26 TNVGQTNFKFVVDIY
+26 SNVAQPNFKFVADIY
-41 VGGVK
+41 VNSVK

-74 VDINLSDN
+74 VDISADDN
-82 RILPNTNSYVE
+82 RILPNNNSNVLYEV
-93 YTLKIGEA
+93 KFGEA
-101 YGTSGTVIYPGLATV
+101 YGSSGTVIYPNLTNI

-126 DYPDFCNYSS
+126 DYPTFCNYTS
-136 GDYILSPSTPCDFL
+136 GDYIGNFL
-150 THKPSSGDIMI
+150 TEHPYLKSGMDLMV
-161 DDNAWLYFN
+161 DDNAWLYWN
-170 DFNLQLNYLYI
+170 NYNLDTSY
-181 VTRDSTGMTL
+181 VKVMTYNSANTL
-191 NTFKVDN
+191 IGTFKIDN
-198 KYTSS
+198 KYSTS
-203 RFLRCV
+203 RFLRIPT
-209 SGCANLNTI
+209 GPYNILNI
-218 PNAQFTLGSQPVI
+218 PDAQFTLGVQPI
-231 DGTEYDYTIQL
+231 LTGAESYYTVQT
-242 FNSSNVAIS
+242 FNSSNVLIS
-251 ERYCY
+251 SLARYN
-256 TIVSNCSR
+256 IVDNCSR

-294 ERSMFKKDLG
+294 ERSIFKKDLG
-304 SYGASYSFV
+304 SYGSSYSFV

-324 HTRIKDKVSIQSDWV
+324 HTKIKDKVSIQSDWV
-339 TEEQLAWL
+339 TQDQLAWL

-359 DGIYLIPINI
+359 DGLYLIPINI

>member
-20 VYILTS
+20 VYIVTS
-26 TNVGQTNFKFVVDIY
+26 SNVAQPNFKFVADIY
-41 VGGVK
+41 VNSVK

-82 RILPNTNSYVE
+82 RILPNNNSYVQYE
-93 YTLKIGEA
+93 VKFGEA
-101 YGTSGTVIYPGLATV
+101 YGSSGTVIYPNLTNI
-116 SGKYLWNAVL
+116 SGKYLWNAVV
-126 DYPDFCNYSS
+126 DYPTFCNYSS
-136 GDYILSPSTPCDFL
+136 GDYIGDFL
-150 THKPSSGDIMI
+150 TENPLSKSGMELSV
-161 DDNAWLYFN
+161 DDNAWLYWN
-170 DFNLQLNYLYI
+170 NYNLDTSYVQVRTYN
-181 VTRDSTGMTL
+181 SANTL
-191 NTFKVDN
+191 IDTFKIDN
-198 KYTSS
+198 KYTTS
-203 RFLRCV
+203 RFLRMPT
-209 SGCANLNTI
+209 GPYNILNI
-218 PNAQFTLGSQPVI
+218 PDAQFILGVQPIITGSVA
-231 DGTEYDYTIQL
+231 YYTVQT
-242 FNSSNVAIS
+242 FDSSNTDIS
-251 ERYCY
+251 DRIQYNIIEYC
-256 TIVSNCSR
+256 TR

-294 ERSMFKKDLG
+294 ERSMYKKDLG
-304 SYGASYSFV
+304 SYGSSYSFV

-324 HTRIKDKVSIQSDWV
+324 HTKIKDKVSIQSDWV
-339 TEEQLAWL
+339 TENQLAWL

-359 DGIYLIPINI
+359 DGTYLIPINI

>member
-20 VYILTS
+20 VYIVTS
-26 TNVGQTNFKFVVDIY
+26 TNVAQPNFKFVADIY
-41 VGGVK
+41 VNSVK

-74 VDINLSDN
+74 VDISADDN
-82 RILPNTNSYVE
+82 RILPNTHSNVLYEV
-93 YTLKIGEA
+93 KFGEA
-101 YGTSGTVIYPGLATV
+101 YGSSGTVIYPNLTNI
-116 SGKYLWNAVL
+116 SGKYLWNAVV
-126 DYPDFCNYSS
+126 DYPTFCNYSS
-136 GDYILSPSTPCDFL
+136 GDYIGSFL
-150 THKPSSGDIMI
+150 TENPLVKDGIELMV
-161 DDNAWLYFN
+161 DDNAWLYWN
-170 DFNLQLNYLYI
+170 NYNLDTSYVKV
-181 VTRDSTGMTL
+181 VTYDSLGTL
-191 NTFKVDN
+191 LGTFKIDN
-198 KYTSS
+198 KYSTS
-203 RFLRCV
+203 RFLRIPT
-209 SGCANLNTI
+209 GPYNILNI
-218 PNAQFTLGSQPVI
+218 PDAQFTLGVQPIITGSV
-231 DGTEYDYTIQL
+231 DHYTVQT
-242 FNSSNVAIS
+242 FNSINVGIS
-251 ERYCY
+251 GEAEYK
-256 TIVSNCSR
+256 IVENCSR

-294 ERSMFKKDLG
+294 ERSIYKKDLG
-304 SYGASYSFV
+304 SYGTSYSFV

-324 HTRIKDKVSIQSDWV
+324 HTRIKDKISIQSDWV

-359 DGIYLIPINI
+359 DGLYLIPINI